1 MFDARSILDALVRSG
16 GQGQPMQPGQPPQA
30 GGLGA
35 LGEILSQLTQGAGAQ
50 QAGQSA
56 DGSPGGLQDI
66 LSRIAAQQ
74 GQPPGAPPGAGTG
87 GGLADILAKLQQ
99 QMSSGQAAGAG
110 GGLMDVLGQ
119 VLAQATAG
127 VKEGAQRADEATG
140 ASGHVRDAL
149 GKATGQTPEDL
160 FNQLKD
166 FINNNRAAA
175 AAAAGG
181 LGAAVLGT
189 QTGRAL
195 AGSAVKLGALAL
207 IGGLAYKAIQNY
219 QQGKP
224 LIEVGQQPAGLAEAP
239 RGSGYEAAAVTHDA
253 ALLYIRGMIAA
264 ASADGRIDPTE
275 QQKILGGLKQAG
287 LDSGAEAFLANELKH
302 PATPEELADAVK
314 SEQEAVQLFTA
325 ARVAIDS
332 DTGAE
337 HEFLVELARDLR
349 LDGDLVAHIDAAA
362 RAA

>member
-50 QAGQSA
+50 HVGQPAG
-56 DGSPGGLQDI
+56 GSPGGLQDI

-74 GQPPGAPPGAGTG
+74 GQAPGGGTG

-99 QMSSGQAAGAG
+99 MSSGQSAGAG

-224 LIEVGQQPAGLAEAP
+224 LVEVGRQPASLAEAP

-264 ASADGRIDPTE
+264 ASADGRIDSTE

-302 PATPEELADAVK
+302 PATPEELAHAVK